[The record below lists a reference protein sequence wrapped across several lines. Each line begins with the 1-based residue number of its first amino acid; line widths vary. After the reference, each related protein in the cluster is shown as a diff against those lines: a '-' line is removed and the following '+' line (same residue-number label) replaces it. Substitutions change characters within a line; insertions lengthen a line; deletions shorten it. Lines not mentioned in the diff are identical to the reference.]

1 MSKYDTAD
9 MIPQMYKWQR
19 ECDQR
24 RTPQYLGAVER
35 LSNSRIQGAD
45 DLQTL
50 VATERSLGKY
60 TDGQSCR
67 LHVECEV

>member
-9 MIPQMYKWQR
+9 MIPQLYRWQT

-35 LSNSRIQGAD
+35 LSNTRIPGAG

-50 VATERSLGKY
+50 VATERSLSKY
-60 TDGQSCR
+60 TDGQFFQLSIY
-67 LHVECEV
+67 LI